1 MTEHQQLEPVELG
14 PLSYTRVASSSVQ
27 ADLDT
32 YQSSPSMEDKGA
44 GSSAFQKAFH
54 CHRDLFMRP
63 FKGEQGND
71 KFLNPYDGRLCDLVV
86 QSSEEVL
93 FSEPRVRW
101 FRTRLRN
108 GSPWMIRISNWALSR
123 DHGSK
128 KPVGT
133 DVREAIL
140 RWIPA
145 CFALAIVVSS
155 G

>member
-1 MTEHQQLEPVELG
+1 MAEHQQLEPIELR
-14 PLSYTRVASSSVQ
+14 PLTYTRIASSSVQ
-27 ADLDT
+27 TGLDT
-32 YQSSPSMEDKGA
+32 YRSSPSMEDNRV
-44 GSSAFQKAFH
+44 GSSASQKAFH
-54 CHRDLFMRP
+54 CHRDYFMRP
-63 FKGEQGND
+63 FKGPRGKD

-86 QSSEEVL
+86 QSSGDL
-93 FSEPRVRW
+93 FSEPEVRW
-101 FRTRLRN
+101 VRTRLRN

-128 KPVGT
+128 ETVGT